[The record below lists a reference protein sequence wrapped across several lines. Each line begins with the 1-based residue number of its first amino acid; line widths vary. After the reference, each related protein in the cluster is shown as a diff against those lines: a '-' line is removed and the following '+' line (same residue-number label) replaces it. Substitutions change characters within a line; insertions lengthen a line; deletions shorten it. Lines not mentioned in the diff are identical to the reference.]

1 MSKPR
6 DSLSSLMKLTLS
18 LSIFTS
24 LALLLLHIKPA
35 PQQYTNKNFI
45 KFLHQTPQDAH
56 PERPI
61 QRQTDTNISHIVFGI
76 GGTAKNWKYRSRY
89 TEVWWQSNVTRGF
102 AWLDEPLN
110 LTESSTRSFI
120 PVRVSEDTSRFKFTC
135 SYGSRSAV
143 RIARIVLE
151 SFKLGMEDVRW
162 FVMGDDDT
170 VFFMENL
177 VDLLS
182 KYDHNQMV
190 YIGGNSESV
199 EQDVIHSYGMAYGGG
214 GFAIS
219 YPLAKEL
226 VPVLDGCIDR
236 YHYFFGSDERV
247 GACVA
252 EIGVRTIHEP
262 GFHQVDIRGSAYG
275 LLSAHPTTPLVS
287 LHHLDYVEPLIPNK
301 TREDSLR
308 ALHRA
313 YKRDPARALQ
323 KSVCYDL
330 QRNWSVSVS
339 WGYTV
344 QIHSRLITAK
354 ELLTPLQTFRS
365 WRSWSEGPFTFNT
378 REESDDTCE
387 REIRYFVSDVEGDG
401 EGHSTSSVYKRFDEG
416 EREGCGD
423 GAVVPKSVDVAA
435 VKMDPL
441 EWIKFKAPR
450 RHCCEVINEHEEETE
465 SSVLQVRIRKC
476 KLGESLTLPPEIS

>member
-1 MSKPR
+1 MSKPGR
-6 DSLSSLMKLTLS
+6 DSSSSLMKLTLS
-18 LSIFTS
+18 LSLFAS
-24 LALLLLHIKPA
+24 LSLVFLHIKPA
-35 PQQYTNKNFI
+35 PPQQYNNINNNRNFI
-45 KFLHQTPQDAH
+45 LHNRTTADAH
-56 PERPI
+56 PEA
-61 QRQTDTNISHIVFGI
+61 DTNISHIVFGI
-76 GGTAKNWKYRSRY
+76 GGSAKNWKYRSRY
-89 TEVWWQSNVTRGF
+89 TEVWWRPNVTRGF
-102 AWLDEPLN
+102 VWLDEPLN
-110 LTESSTRSFI
+110 STESYV

-151 SFKLGMEDVRW
+151 SFRMGMEDARW

-170 VFFMENL
+170 VFFEENL
-177 VDLLS
+177 VDVLS

-190 YIGGNSESV
+190 YVGGNSESV

-226 VPVLDGCIDR
+226 VPVLDGCINR
-236 YHYFFGSDERV
+236 YHYFYGSDERV

-262 GFHQVDIRGSAYG
+262 GFHQVDVRGSAYG
-275 LLSAHPTTPLVS
+275 LLSAHPTAPLVS
-287 LHHLDYVEPLIPNK
+287 LHHLDYVEPLMPNK
-301 TREDSLR
+301 TREESVR

-323 KSVCYDL
+323 QSVCYDL

-344 QIHSRLITAK
+344 QIHNRLITGK

-378 REESDDTCE
+378 REESEDTCE
-387 REIRYFVSDVEGDG
+387 REVRYFVSDVVGDG
-401 EGHSTSSVYKRFDEG
+401 EGTSSVYKRFDIEG

-423 GAVVPKSVDVAA
+423 GASLPKSVDVAA

-465 SSVLQVRIRKC
+465 SSVLQVRIRRC
-476 KLGESLTLPPEIS
+476 KPGETLTLPPEIS